1 MSPHFSR
8 SISDTKLTFV
18 MKETAEL
25 LKRGLAQL
33 AIPFSEDQINRFLIY
48 LGELKKWNRAYN
60 LTGLK
65 TDRDI
70 LIKHFLD
77 SLLFLKVLPSHAATA
92 ADIGSGAGFPGV
104 PVKIMCPALKIF
116 LVEPV
121 GKKAIF
127 LRHICSRLSLEG
139 IEIIDK
145 RIEDVERLKVDAAMT
160 RALYSVRDFIEK
172 MKGHINKGGAL
183 ILSKGPK
190 LREELERLELRD
202 IEVTDYKLPFD
213 ETIRHLVVVKN
224 VADYPIM

>member
-1 MSPHFSR
+1 
-8 SISDTKLTFV
+8 

-25 LKRGLAQL
+25 LKRGLNQL
-33 AIPFSEDQINRFLIY
+33 DIPFSEDQVKRFLTY
-48 LGELKKWNRAYN
+48 LEELKKWNRTYN

-70 LIKHFLD
+70 AIKHFLD
-77 SLLFLKVLPSHAATA
+77 SLLFLKALPPHVVSA

-104 PVKIMCPALKIF
+104 PVKIMCPKLNIF

-127 LRHICSRLSLEG
+127 LRRICGGLALEG

-145 RIEDVERLKVDAAMT
+145 RIEEVERLKVDAAMT

-172 MKGHINKGGAL
+172 MKGHVNKGGVL

-190 LREELERLELRD
+190 LREELKGLELKD
-202 IEVTDYKLPFD
+202 IEVIDYRLPFD
-213 ETIRHLVVVKN
+213 ETVRHLVVVR
-224 VADYPIM
+224 A